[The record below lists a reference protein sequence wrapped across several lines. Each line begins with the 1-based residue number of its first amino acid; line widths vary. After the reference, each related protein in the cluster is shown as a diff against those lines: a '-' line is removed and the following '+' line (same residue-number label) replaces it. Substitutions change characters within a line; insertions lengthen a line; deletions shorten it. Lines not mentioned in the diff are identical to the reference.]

1 MTTLGNQFRRLRDRS
16 IRPLV
21 AALAAALLTPA
32 FLAAQSQ
39 FVNPSGAPPEWV
51 NPATAKPADLD
62 GLTIEQRLGSQV
74 NPDLEFIDSTGKKVR
89 LGDSFGDTPVVLA
102 LVYYECPMLCTL
114 ELNGLLKA
122 MRALDISAG
131 EEYRVVTV
139 SFDPRETP
147 EMAAE
152 KKEEYLRQ
160 YTRAGFFDRE
170 VLAEGWQF
178 LTGEEAAIAELAEAV
193 GFNYVYDERTN
204 LYRHASGIITLTPE
218 GRVSRY
224 QFGVEYSARDLKFNL
239 MEASKE
245 QIGGLADAVM
255 LYCFHYDP
263 TTGRYGFVVM
273 NALRIAA
280 AGTLL
285 LLGGFVIIHL
295 LRDRRRRTEE
305 SAALS

>member
-1 MTTLGNQFRRLRDRS
+1 MLTLGHKLRSLCDHGRQ
-16 IRPLV
+16 PLLV
-21 AALAAALLTPA
+21 ALALALLTPA
-32 FLAAQSQ
+32 FASAQSQ

-51 NPATAKPADLD
+51 NPATAKPEDLD

-74 NPDLEFIDSTGKKVR
+74 NLDLEFTDSEGRSVR
-89 LGDSFGDTPVVLA
+89 LGDYFGDKPVVLA

-122 MRALDISAG
+122 MRALDLSAG
-131 EEYRVVTV
+131 EEYQVVTV

-170 VLAEGWQF
+170 VLAEGWKF
-178 LTGEEAAIAELAEAV
+178 LTGDEAAIAELADAV
-193 GFNYVYDERTN
+193 GFKYVYDERTD
-204 LYRHASGIITLTPE
+204 LYRHASGIMTLTPE

-245 QIGGLADAVM
+245 EIGGLADAVM

-263 TTGRYGFVVM
+263 TTGKYGFVVM

-280 AGTLL
+280 GGTLL
-285 LLGGFVIIHL
+285 LLGGFVILHL